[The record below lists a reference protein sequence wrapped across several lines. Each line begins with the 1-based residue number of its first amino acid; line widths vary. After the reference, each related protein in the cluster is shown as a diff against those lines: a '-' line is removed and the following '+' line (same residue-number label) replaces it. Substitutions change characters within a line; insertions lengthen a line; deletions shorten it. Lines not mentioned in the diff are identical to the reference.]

1 MSAGMFAI
9 PFRQAS
15 DIISNALEGLGDW
28 AIFSAQTFFWLFAR
42 RPHARNIVPVFFS
55 IGYQSVFVILLTG
68 FFIGMVLAVQ
78 SVAQFQKLGLSTWSG
93 SMINVSVVRELGP
106 VLAATM
112 LAGRIGSAMAAELA
126 TMRVNEQI
134 DALSCLGVDP
144 GYYLVVPRLLACVLL
159 LPLLTAFAD
168 VAGVA
173 GGALICVQ
181 IYGLEPHDYW
191 QHSRDLIRSWDLF
204 TGLVKPIFFGAAIAL
219 IACHRGF
226 RSRAGAEGVGRA
238 ATEAF
243 VLSFVAI
250 LVLDFFLALFLQSA
264 HDRWNALRLM

>member
-126 TMRVNEQI
+126 TMRVSEQI
-134 DALSCLGVDP
+134 DALSCLGAHP
-144 GYYLVVPRLLACVLL
+144 LHYLVVPRLLACALL
-159 LPLLTAFAD
+159 IPLLTVMAD
-168 VAGVA
+168 FMGIM
-173 GGALICVQ
+173 GGAFICTSLFGV
-181 IYGLEPHDYW
+181 EAHHYW
-191 QHSRDLIRSWDLF
+191 QHSEHYVTMWDVSM
-204 TGLVKPIFFGAAIAL
+204 GMIKAFF
-219 IACHRGF
+219 F
-226 RSRAGAEGVGRA
+226 
-238 ATEAF
+238 
-243 VLSFVAI
+243 
-250 LVLDFFLALFLQSA
+250 
-264 HDRWNALRLM
+264 

>member
-42 RPHARNIVPVFFS
+42 RPHARNIVPIFFS

-126 TMRVNEQI
+126 TMRVSEQI
-134 DALSCLGVDP
+134 DALVCLGVNP
-144 GYYLVVPRLLACVLL
+144 LHGLVVPRFLACFLL
-159 LPLLTAFAD
+159 IPLLTAIAD
-168 VAGVA
+168 FMVFR
-173 GGALICVQ
+173 GGLLLCIKVYN
-181 IYGLEPHDYW
+181 IEPSHYL
-191 QHSRDLIRSWDLF
+191 QLTRDF
-204 TGLVKPIFFGAAIAL
+204 VGA
-219 IACHRGF
+219 
-226 RSRAGAEGVGRA
+226 
-238 ATEAF
+238 
-243 VLSFVAI
+243 
-250 LVLDFFLALFLQSA
+250 
-264 HDRWNALRLM
+264 